1 MQRSNTFRI
10 GDCVVLREER
20 RDTHPSR
27 GARDVRPEP
36 YGEGYRYVLEEYWR
50 ISEQHAGRLLLRAQW
65 GETRLAE
72 ANDPHLHVVSWWE
85 RLIYRHRFPKP
96 EISSAHHTL
105 PT

>member
-1 MQRSNTFRI
+1 MRRGTFKI

-36 YGEGYRYVLEEYWR
+36 YGEGYRYVSEEYWR
-50 ISEQHAGRLLLRAQW
+50 ISEQRAKHLLLLAQW

-72 ANDPHLHVVSWWE
+72 ADDPRLHVVSWWR
-85 RLIYRHRFPKP
+85 RLIHHHRFPRP
-96 EISSAHHTL
+96 EVANSHHTL